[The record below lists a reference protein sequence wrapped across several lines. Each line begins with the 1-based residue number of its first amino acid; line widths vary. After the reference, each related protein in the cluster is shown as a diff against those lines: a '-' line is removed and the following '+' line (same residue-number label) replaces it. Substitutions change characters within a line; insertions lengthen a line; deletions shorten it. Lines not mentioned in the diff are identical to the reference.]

1 MILANTQHY
10 PFEDCLLLS
19 EVESAKVCPSN
30 LGETMCLGKKWNASN
45 RAPSVDEEFYN
56 SKMSPADIGL
66 CWLYQVIK
74 MVRGF
79 HHVFFFF
86 F

>member
-1 MILANTQHY
+1 MILANTHHYPFEDCLLSSEVESKTWMILANTQHY

-45 RAPSVDEEFYN
+45 RAPSVDEEF
-56 SKMSPADIGL
+56 
-66 CWLYQVIK
+66 
-74 MVRGF
+74 
-79 HHVFFFF
+79 
-86 F
+86 